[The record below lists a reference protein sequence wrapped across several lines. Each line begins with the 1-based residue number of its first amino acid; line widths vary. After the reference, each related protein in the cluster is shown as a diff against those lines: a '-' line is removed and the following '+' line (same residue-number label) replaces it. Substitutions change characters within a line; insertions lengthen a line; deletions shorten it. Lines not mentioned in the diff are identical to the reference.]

1 MFCTQCG
8 ARNPDDAHFCGKCG
22 NAIPQHDDVSEAA
35 GTQTTDPSSVTISPA
50 DRRPTTQSK
59 PSTRRHNIIAKHWAG
74 GYSLAFAYWVIGF
87 VGTFLAT
94 IAIEAADI
102 GASSLP
108 PGEKISAALILLFY
122 ASVIAF
128 TLWQLVGIWRSAD
141 YHVSRGGTRFWAGL
155 AKFAVIL
162 GLLHAVSTI
171 TTMGVPIITELSKL
185 LVSGDDTPPYHL
197 SLLRDGTELE
207 LSGGIPF
214 GTTDAVK
221 KVLDAAPAVRVIQL
235 NSVGGRIAE
244 ANALF
249 QLIKKRN
256 LYTYTS
262 ISCVSACALAF
273 LAGQEKYLGEA
284 GRLGFHSAS
293 VGGEGGAVIEGI
305 NDDIRAQ
312 LQAQGIPES
321 FINRALSTAPHDMWY
336 PTQKELLRAK
346 VIDAVVDSRYFGLPS
361 VLQWRD
367 AYALEQSILK
377 IPLFSALARYD
388 PANYAKILKIL
399 VSGIEGGRALID
411 IQQDAR
417 AVFVSELLPN
427 YLKVAPDKV
436 LLTYMQTQVE
446 EMVFLAKR
454 NVQKCADF
462 TFPEYAKAPLDI
474 ARELPANLIQD
485 DLSALAAIVEG
496 AATAPQ
502 KDSFGRAQEVDLD
515 AALKSA
521 SKVYPK
527 STAVLANPAAY
538 AHKPAALCYS
548 TVALYSEVLAM
559 PNAHRAATL
568 LRYLF
573 TEG

>member
-8 ARNPDDAHFCGKCG
+8 TRNPDDAHFCGKCG
-22 NAIPQHDDVSEAA
+22 SATPQHDVPAAA
-35 GTQTTDPSSVTISPA
+35 GTQTPDPSSVIISSD
-50 DRRPTTQSK
+50 DRRTITQSK
-59 PSTRRHNIIAKHWAG
+59 PSTQRHNFIAKHWAG
-74 GYSLAFAYWVIGF
+74 DYSLAFAYWVIGF
-87 VGTFLAT
+87 IGTLLAT

-102 GASSLP
+102 GARSLP
-108 PGEKISAALILLFY
+108 PGAKISAALILLFY
-122 ASVIAF
+122 AGVIAF

-141 YHVSRGGTRFWAGL
+141 YHVSRGGTHLWGGL

-162 GLLHAVSTI
+162 GLLRAVSAI
-171 TTMGVPIITELSKL
+171 TTTGVPVITELSKL
-185 LVSGDDTPPYHL
+185 LVTGDDTPPYHL
-197 SLLRDGTELE
+197 SLLRDDTELE
-207 LSGGIPF
+207 LSGGMPF

-235 NSVGGRIAE
+235 NSIGGRITE

-249 QLIKKRN
+249 QLIKERN

-273 LAGQEKYLGEA
+273 LAGREKYLGEA

-293 VGGEGGAVIEGI
+293 IGGEGGAVIEGI

-312 LQAQGIPES
+312 LRTQGVPEN
-321 FINRALSTAPHDMWY
+321 FINHALSTAPQDMWY
-336 PTQKELLRAK
+336 PTQKELLQAK

-377 IPLFSALARYD
+377 VPLFSALARYD

-411 IQQDAR
+411 IQQNAR
-417 AVFVSELLPN
+417 AVFVGELLPN
-427 YLKVAPDKV
+427 YLKVAPDKA

-446 EMVFLAKR
+446 EMAALGKR

-462 TFPEYAKAPLDI
+462 AFPKYAKVPLDI
-474 ARELPANLIQD
+474 TRELPAKLIQE
-485 DLSALAAIVEG
+485 DLSALAAVVEG
-496 AATAPQ
+496 AVTAPQ
-502 KDSFGRAQEVDLD
+502 KENFGRVQEADF
-515 AALKSA
+515 AAAIKSA
-521 SKVYPK
+521 SKLYPK
-527 STAVLANPAAY
+527 TIAVLANPAAY
-538 AHKPAALCYS
+538 AHEPAALCYS
-548 TVALYSEVLAM
+548 AVALYSEILAM

-568 LRYLF
+568 MRYLF